1 MMNHG
6 PGIMLTFSN
15 IADLMRRIGLPGPL
29 HPLIALVNYDTTTP
43 DLSDAGKWFL
53 LDFYKIS
60 FKSTFNGSVKYG
72 PGTYDF
78 KEGGLAF
85 LEPNQLVEMTANPA
99 DYQGYVLYFHPDLL
113 LNYPLAHHINKYGFF
128 SYAVT
133 EALFLSEIEKAII
146 TSLFQAITFELNNNM
161 DQFSQD
167 VFVSQLSLLLDHS
180 NRFYNR
186 QFLTRKPI
194 NNELITGMYNYL
206 AAWTNEGNGLLKGT
220 PSAQDIASNLNVTQR
235 YLSDMLKSM
244 TGKTTQQ
251 HIHLQLIEKA
261 KELLTNSTLTTAEIA
276 YRLGFE
282 HPQSFNKLFKQK
294 TNTSPALFRQSKQY
308 NS

>member
-1 MMNHG
+1 MNNG
-6 PGIMLTFSN
+6 TGITLNFST
-15 IADLMRRIGLPGPL
+15 IGDLMQRIGLPAPM
-29 HPLIALVNYDTTTP
+29 HPLIALVNYDIITP
-43 DLSDAGKWFL
+43 DLGNAGNRFL

-60 FKSTFNGSVKYG
+60 FKNSFAGSIKYG

-85 LEPNQLVEMTANPA
+85 VAPNQLVEMTADSA
-99 DYQGYVLYFHPDLL
+99 DYQGYALYFHPDLL
-113 LNYPLAHHINKYGFF
+113 YSYPLSQNMNKYGFF
-128 SYAVT
+128 SYAVA
-133 EALFLSEIEKAII
+133 EALFLSEKEKVII
-146 TSLFQAITFELNNNM
+146 TSLFEAIAFELNNNI

-167 VFVSQLSLLLDHS
+167 VFVSQLGLLLDHS

-186 QFLTRKPI
+186 QFLTRKSI
-194 NNELITGMYNYL
+194 NHDLTIQMYRYI
-206 AAWTNEGNGLLKGT
+206 AAWNTNGNGLVNGT
-220 PSAQDIASNLNVTQR
+220 PSAQEIATHLNVSQR
-235 YLSDMLKSM
+235 YLSDMLKSL

-261 KELLTNSTLTTAEIA
+261 KELLASSSLTTAEIA

-294 TNTSPALFRQSKQY
+294 TKTSPTIFRQSCR
-308 NS
+308 NP

>member
-1 MMNHG
+1 MNNG
-6 PGIMLTFSN
+6 TGITLTFSN

-29 HPLIALVNYDTTTP
+29 HPLIALVNYDIITP
-43 DLSDAGKWFL
+43 DLSNAGNRFL

-60 FKSTFNGSVKYG
+60 FKNSFNGSVKYG

-85 LEPNQLVEMTANPA
+85 VAPNQLVEMTANSA
-99 DYQGYVLYFHPDLL
+99 DYQGYALYFHPDLL
-113 LNYPLAHHINKYGFF
+113 YSYPLAQNMNKYGFF
-128 SYAVT
+128 SYAVA
-133 EALFLSEIEKAII
+133 EALFLSEKEKAII
-146 TSLFQAITFELNNNM
+146 TSLFEAIAFELTNNI

-167 VFVSQLSLLLDHS
+167 VFVSQLGLLLDHS

-186 QFLTRKPI
+186 QFLTRKPL
-194 NNELITGMYNYL
+194 NHDLITRMYNYL
-206 AAWTNEGNGLLKGT
+206 TTWNNDGNGLLNGT
-220 PSAQDIASNLNVTQR
+220 PSAQEIATHLKVSQR
-235 YLSDMLKSM
+235 YLSDMLKSL

-261 KELLTNSTLTTAEIA
+261 KELLATSTLTTAEIA

-294 TNTSPALFRQSKQY
+294 TKTSPALFRQSCK
-308 NS
+308 NL

>member
-1 MMNHG
+1 
-6 PGIMLTFSN
+6 
-15 IADLMRRIGLPGPL
+15 
-29 HPLIALVNYDTTTP
+29 
-43 DLSDAGKWFL
+43 
-53 LDFYKIS
+53 
-60 FKSTFNGSVKYG
+60 
-72 PGTYDF
+72 
-78 KEGGLAF
+78 
-85 LEPNQLVEMTANPA
+85 
-99 DYQGYVLYFHPDLL
+99 
-113 LNYPLAHHINKYGFF
+113 
-128 SYAVT
+128 
-133 EALFLSEIEKAII
+133 
-146 TSLFQAITFELNNNM
+146 M

-235 YLSDMLKSM
+235 YLSDMLKSI

-261 KELLTNSTLTTAEIA
+261 KELLTTSTLTTAEIA

>member
-1 MMNHG
+1 MDSG
-6 PGIMLTFSN
+6 TGVTLTFSN
-15 IADLMRRIGLPGPL
+15 IADLMRTTGLPGPQ
-29 HPLIALVNYDTTTP
+29 HPLIALVDYNITKP
-43 DLSDAGKWFL
+43 DLNNAGNWFL
-53 LDFYKIS
+53 LNFYKIS
-60 FKSTFNGSVKYG
+60 FKHTFNGSVKYG

-85 LEPNQLVEMTANPA
+85 VAPNQLVEMTANIA
-99 DYQGYVLYFHPDLL
+99 DYQGYALYFHPDLL
-113 LNYPLAHHINKYGFF
+113 YSYPLAQNLNKYGFF
-128 SYAVT
+128 SYAVA
-133 EALFLSEIEKAII
+133 EALFLSEKEKAVI
-146 TSLFQAITFELNNNM
+146 TSLFQAIAFELNNNI

-167 VFVSQLSLLLDHS
+167 VFVSQLGLLLDHS

-186 QFLTRKPI
+186 QFITRKPI
-194 NNELITGMYNYL
+194 NHDLITGMHNYL
-206 AAWTNEGNGLLKGT
+206 AAWNNEGNGLLKGT
-220 PSAQDIASNLNVTQR
+220 PSPQEIAEHLNVSQR
-235 YLSDMLKSM
+235 YLSDMLKSL

-261 KELLTNSTLTTAEIA
+261 KELLATSTLTTAEIA

-294 TNTSPALFRQSKQY
+294 TKTSPALFRQSFK

>member
-1 MMNHG
+1 MNNG
-6 PGIMLTFSN
+6 TGITLNFSN
-15 IADLMRRIGLPGPL
+15 ITDLMQSISLPGPL
-29 HPLIALVNYDTTTP
+29 HPLIALVNYDLIMP
-43 DLSDAGKWFL
+43 DLSHAGNRFL

-60 FKSTFNGSVKYG
+60 FKNSFNGSVKYG

-85 LEPNQLVEMTANPA
+85 VAPHQLVEMTADSA
-99 DYQGYVLYFHPDLL
+99 DYQGYALYFHPDLL
-113 LNYPLAHHINKYGFF
+113 YAYPLAQNMNKYGFF
-128 SYAVT
+128 SYAVA
-133 EALFLSEIEKAII
+133 EALFLSEKEKAII
-146 TSLFQAITFELNNNM
+146 TSLFQAIAFELNNNI

-167 VFVSQLSLLLDHS
+167 VLVSQLGLLLDHS

-194 NNELITGMYNYL
+194 NHDLTTQMYNYI
-206 AAWTNEGNGLLKGT
+206 AAWNHSGNGLLTGI
-220 PSAQDIASNLNVTQR
+220 PSAQEIATHLNVSQR
-235 YLSDMLKSM
+235 YLSDMLKSL

-261 KELLTNSTLTTAEIA
+261 KELLATSSLTIAEIA

-294 TNTSPALFRQSKQY
+294 TKTSPTLFRQSCKNQ
-308 NS
+308 